1 MTGAEYREKR
11 EALRLSQSDL
21 ATALGVSR
29 HTVMRIEASET
40 VSKTDE
46 YAINFLL
53 GMAVSMSA
61 PK

>member
-11 EALRLSQSDL
+11 EALRMNQTDL
-21 ATALGVSR
+21 ANALGVSR

-46 YAINFLL
+46 YAISYLTETAGAN
-53 GMAVSMSA
+53 AR
-61 PK
+61 